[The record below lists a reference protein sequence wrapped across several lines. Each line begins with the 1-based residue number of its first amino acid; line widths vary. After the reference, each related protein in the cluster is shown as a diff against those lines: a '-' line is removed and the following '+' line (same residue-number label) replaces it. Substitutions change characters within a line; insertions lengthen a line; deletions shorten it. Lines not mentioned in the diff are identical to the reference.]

1 MIVTLT
7 PNPALDQT
15 YQVPQLSPGASHR
28 VAAPHRRAGGKGV
41 NTAAVLAR
49 LGVRHCCVTG
59 VDATVHTWWQQN
71 LTDRDI
77 HAVTVPL
84 TVAFRTRTSTAIV
97 TADGAVTLLNEAGAP
112 LEPAGWQDLS
122 QQVLAQLTGP
132 STTAVL
138 AICGSLPPQGEEPL
152 LELVRQARSAGAA
165 VVVDGSGPWLRQ
177 VSALGPDLVKCNL
190 QEARAS
196 TGQPDPRQAAVDL
209 VADGAHAVLISLGAD
224 GALLHLDA
232 DRSSWQGQAPW
243 WRARP
248 GQTLR
253 GNPTGAGDAATAAVA
268 MALQTPPPDP
278 ESMLRAA
285 VATSAAAVL
294 QPVAGEVDPADVQ
307 RLMPEVLVERC

>member
-15 YQVPQLSPGASHR
+15 YHVPELSPGASHR

-41 NTAAVLAR
+41 NTAAVLSR
-49 LGVRHCCVTG
+49 LGAPHCCVTG

-84 TVAFRTRTSTAIV
+84 TGSFRTRTSTAIV
-97 TADGAVTLLNEAGAP
+97 SADGAATLLNETGAP
-112 LEPAGWQDLS
+112 VEPAGWQDLS
-122 QQVLAQLTGP
+122 QQVHSQLTGQ

-152 LELVRQARSAGAA
+152 LELLGQVRSAGAA

-177 VSALGPDLVKCNL
+177 VSTLGPDLVKCNL
-190 QEARAS
+190 QEARDS
-196 TGQPDPRQAAVDL
+196 TGQPDPRRAAADL
-209 VADGAHAVLISLGAD
+209 VAAGAQAVLISLGAD

-232 DRSSWQGQAPW
+232 DRPTWQGQHPW
-243 WRARP
+243 WRASP
-248 GQTLR
+248 GQVLR

-268 MALQTPPPDP
+268 MALLTPPPDP
-278 ESMLRAA
+278 EPLLRAA

-307 RLMPEVLVERC
+307 RVTPEVRVERC